1 MGGGKGSKEFQKQ
14 MKAAQKEVKK
24 LGDSASEGAKLLA
37 QIGTEGAISAEM
49 VGIAMEIETSPGGR
63 FYNGMG
69 QASKTMSGLWSTLKD
84 DAMQLAGNA
93 LAPLADALT
102 DTVLPAAIGAVD
114 ALNRLFEEDGTVQ
127 LSVDAQNAIQAVSDL
142 DEQLTEIQN
151 EYVAEGI
158 KIKLEY
164 EEVTTLISE
173 LEDLNTRLSQTPKN
187 LWTEEDKTQL
197 ASLNTQLGALL
208 PGFDALVGK
217 NGLIKQDIEAVQGL
231 AKEYYN
237 LSLEQAAVNAR
248 AKTYDAL
255 LTAQTNR
262 DILVE
267 ENRILEQRLTTAK
280 QAGDAYASM
289 YDSAVQLYADLGQ
302 NAYEYVDGI
311 AQIDAPAM
319 KQAISA
325 ATGLMQ
331 QYIDLTG
338 SINEDAFTKANINL
352 ASFFDGVSFLN
363 PDEIMANGDALD
375 NLTEAM
381 QVMWTL
387 AEEQKGG
394 QKSVVADMAAS
405 MQATTEAI
413 TAADKAV
420 ASAELKLQA
429 VDARIAS
436 MKSGVESI
444 GSSTETA
451 SQAIDTVEANAQAFA
466 AEPYE
471 AELNAKNLASTVISQ
486 AVAEGEEFAKKS
498 WFATIG
504 FKIVNSLRNVG
515 SMLGIPAYEDGLD
528 YVPYDNY
535 LAYLHK
541 GEMVLTADE
550 AAALRQLSS
559 GDYASRLASRT
570 YMGGSEQRAVGV
582 GETIVNQ
589 TINFNQPVQ
598 TPDEFAQLMK
608 MYATYGLAGGE

>member
-14 MKAAQKEVKK
+14 VKAAQKEVKK

-63 FYNGMG
+63 FYNGME

-84 DAMQLAGNA
+84 DAMQLAGNTFK
-93 LAPLADALT
+93 PLSNMLT
-102 DTVLPAAIGAVD
+102 NTVLPAAIDAVD
-114 ALNRLFEEDGTVQ
+114 ALNGLFEG
-127 LSVDAQNAIQAVSDL
+127 
-142 DEQLTEIQN
+142 
-151 EYVAEGI
+151 
-158 KIKLEY
+158 
-164 EEVTTLISE
+164 
-173 LEDLNTRLSQTPKN
+173 
-187 LWTEEDKTQL
+187 DKTISVS
-197 ASLNTQLGALL
+197 A
-208 PGFDALVGK
+208 DVK
-217 NGLIKQDIEAVQGL
+217 
-231 AKEYYN
+231 
-237 LSLEQAAVNAR
+237 
-248 AKTYDAL
+248 
-255 LTAQTNR
+255 
-262 DILVE
+262 
-267 ENRILEQRLTTAK
+267 TAK
-280 QAGDAYASM
+280 DNITSI
-289 YDSAVQLYADLGQ
+289 
-302 NAYEYVDGI
+302 ET
-311 AQIDAPAM
+311 QIDTI
-319 KQAISA
+319 KDK
-325 ATGLMQ
+325 
-331 QYIDLTG
+331 Y
-338 SINEDAFTKANINL
+338 
-352 ASFFDGVSFLN
+352 V
-363 PDEIMANGDALD
+363 
-375 NLTEAM
+375 
-381 QVMWTL
+381 
-387 AEEQKGG
+387 
-394 QKSVVADMAAS
+394 
-405 MQATTEAI
+405 TEAI
-413 TAADKAV
+413 TVKLNYDEASTLIDEIDKIQQIPEELWTEDQNTQMQNLTSGLTGLFSSLTPYVGKDGIINKDAEALRGLIKEYANPAIQQAAADKAAQAQLQLV
-420 ASAELKLQA
+420 EAQIAYEKSVEMGDRKKAELKTATSLYETYSYISA
-429 VDARIAS
+429 LVADS
-436 MKSGVESI
+436 H
-444 GSSTETA
+444 GSYGDFLRTSLNLGATDLSQSE
-451 SQAIDTVEANAQAFA
+451 QAIDLISDASSALASYLTLSGTEGLDTSLLSKVLSADGTTLMSPEEISQSVEAMTALIRLMELLQTASEMKATEQQSVMQQLTADIQANLEVQKAAQDALSAAQAESDSALAVVQRAQDGLINMDASLTTVQENAQEFA